1 MEEGVELEAVEA
13 GLASMIDK
21 YGIQAIADT
30 VARMAQKS

>member
-1 MEEGVELEAVEA
+1 MAKQN
-13 GLASMIDK
+13 LASMIDK